1 MNTLLEIKAQ
11 SIDFSTR
18 HAPCRL
24 AIVVSRFNEEI
35 TEALLHSAQARLTE
49 RQFPNDWLT
58 LVRVPGA
65 VEIGITVQQLALTGT
80 YHALIG
86 LGAVIRGETS
96 HYDYVCQ
103 QVSDACQH
111 IALQQKIPV
120 VFGVLTTENEEQALA
135 RINKGAEAVEVALEM
150 ISILSQ
156 IRGEEIKD

>member
-1 MNTLLEIKAQ
+1 MNTPLEIKSQA
-11 SIDFSTR
+11 IDFSMR
-18 HAPCRL
+18 QYPCHL

-49 RQFPNDWLT
+49 LQFPNDWLT

-65 VEIGITVQQLALTGT
+65 IEIGITAQQIALTGK
-80 YHALIG
+80 YHALIC

-103 QVSDACQH
+103 QVSDACQQ

-135 RINKGAEAVEVALEM
+135 RINKGAEAVNVALEM

-156 IRGEEIKD
+156 IRG

>member
-1 MNTLLEIKAQ
+1 MRQ
-11 SIDFSTR
+11 S
-18 HAPCRL
+18 PCHL

-49 RQFPNDWLT
+49 LQFPNGWLT

-65 VEIGITVQQLALTGT
+65 IEIGITAQQLALTGR
-80 YHALIG
+80 YHALIC

-103 QVSDACQH
+103 QVSDACQQ
-111 IALQQKIPV
+111 IALQQKIPA
-120 VFGVLTTENEEQALA
+120 TENEEQAFA
-135 RINKGAEAVEVALEM
+135 RINKGAEAVNVALEM

-156 IRGEEIKD
+156 IRG